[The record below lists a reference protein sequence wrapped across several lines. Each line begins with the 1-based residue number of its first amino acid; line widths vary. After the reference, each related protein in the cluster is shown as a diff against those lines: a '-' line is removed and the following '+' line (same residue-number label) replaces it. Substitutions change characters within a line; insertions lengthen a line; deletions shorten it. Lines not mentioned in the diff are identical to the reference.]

1 MSLPFGRAL
10 TNVKQPL
17 GCGERK
23 SMTDID
29 EVDIRG
35 LSKAAVLAAMFN
47 ASRPQGMGFISS
59 LSGPDSLDIEGAE
72 KEIAKTLDCV
82 YLDFDYVF
90 GRPLKLNLT
99 EDSFD
104 PRGFDRDNGGSGSA
118 QEIISSLRA
127 SAP

>member
-1 MSLPFGRAL
+1 
-10 TNVKQPL
+10 
-17 GCGERK
+17 
-23 SMTDID
+23 MTDID

-47 ASRPQGMGFISS
+47 ASRPLGMGFLSS

-118 QEIISSLRA
+118 QKIVDRLRA

>member
-1 MSLPFGRAL
+1 
-10 TNVKQPL
+10 
-17 GCGERK
+17 
-23 SMTDID
+23 MTDID

-118 QEIISSLRA
+118 QKIVDRLRA

>member
-1 MSLPFGRAL
+1 MSSNRLDVEKESA
-10 TNVKQPL
+10 
-17 GCGERK
+17 
-23 SMTDID
+23 MT
-29 EVDIRG
+29 ELVDITG

-118 QEIISSLRA
+118 QKIVDRLRA

>member
-1 MSLPFGRAL
+1 MSSNRLDVEKESA
-10 TNVKQPL
+10 
-17 GCGERK
+17 
-23 SMTDID
+23 MT
-29 EVDIRG
+29 ELVDITG

-59 LSGPDSLDIEGAE
+59 LSGPESLDIEAAE
-72 KEIAKTLDCV
+72 KEIAKTLDFV

-118 QEIISSLRA
+118 QKIVDRLRA

>member
-1 MSLPFGRAL
+1 MSSNRLDVEKESA
-10 TNVKQPL
+10 
-17 GCGERK
+17 
-23 SMTDID
+23 MT
-29 EVDIRG
+29 ELVDITG

-59 LSGPDSLDIEGAE
+59 LSGPDSLDIEAAE

-104 PRGFDRDNGGSGSA
+104 PRGFDSDNGGPGAA
-118 QEIISSLRA
+118 QKIIDRLRA
-127 SAP
+127 ST